1 MSRFEVKDISGE
13 KFNFLTVIKQV
24 PKPPHLKNNHTYW
37 LCRCDCGNEKIIDQ
51 RALKSGNTKSCGC
64 YGKLSSKNNILKYNM
79 KKQKLRNTF
88 VKEDNFFKFYTKK
101 NQEFIVDEDDFD
113 KVYQHYWILRGG
125 YICSKFSADKKQKY
139 TLLHRYLMRSNI
151 PDDLQVDHINRNRFD
166 NRKQNLR
173 VVTREENTHN
183 RSTIAKSKCG
193 GFNVYYRHTK
203 NKYEASFTFNKT
215 HYWVGTFDDVK
226 TAEVAVLKKR
236 KEIGGLLYEQRN
248 YN

>member
-88 VKEDNFFKFYTKK
+88 VKEDNLFFFFLKK
-101 NQEFIVDEDDFD
+101 N
-113 KVYQHYWILRGG
+113 
-125 YICSKFSADKKQKY
+125 
-139 TLLHRYLMRSNI
+139 
-151 PDDLQVDHINRNRFD
+151 
-166 NRKQNLR
+166 
-173 VVTREENTHN
+173 
-183 RSTIAKSKCG
+183 
-193 GFNVYYRHTK
+193 
-203 NKYEASFTFNKT
+203 
-215 HYWVGTFDDVK
+215 
-226 TAEVAVLKKR
+226 
-236 KEIGGLLYEQRN
+236 
-248 YN
+248 